1 MHTAI
6 NKFSAND
13 QKPSAQTSIL
23 IQLALPV
30 ILSQVS
36 HTFVGLADTL
46 MVGRTGNVTALAASA
61 LGNNIF
67 SIPIVFAVGLS
78 YAVTPKVSEFLARGD
93 GETCHKFLRNSL
105 INNQL
110 WALILM
116 AILFLLLPFSGT
128 LGQAEEVLQLAV
140 PFFKLQVWSLPGIML
155 FQTFRQFFDGLGDTK
170 PGMVVSIA
178 ANLLNVL
185 LNYLLIFGNFGF
197 PELGLFGAGISNCI
211 SRWIMGIGMM
221 VWYFLDPKMKEW
233 RKLSLIRTPDI
244 GSIRLLNQ
252 LGLPV
257 ALQFLF
263 EVGAFSFTSV
273 LVGQMGKESLA
284 AHQIVIS
291 IASFTYMMSSGI
303 AAASSIRVGHFLG
316 LKNQPMLRYSGV
328 LAFRLAAVF
337 MGSMAFLMYLGSA
350 WIPSLFISNAEVL
363 KIGSQLFLVAAFF
376 QVSDGIQVVGLGSLR
391 GISDVRI
398 PTWITLV
405 AYWVIAIPLG
415 YYLGSH
421 LGWGAAG
428 TWWALLVGLSISA
441 IFMLFRFL
449 SLTKSIDFTQYDE
462 QHP

>member
-1 MHTAI
+1 MHTPT
-6 NKFSAND
+6 NKFSADD
-13 QKPSAQTSIL
+13 QKPSAQISIL
-23 IQLALPV
+23 VQLALPV

-78 YAVTPKVSEFLARGD
+78 YAVTPKVSEYLARGEK
-93 GETCHKFLRNSL
+93 ETCHNFLRNSFL
-105 INNQL
+105 NNQV
-110 WALILM
+110 WALSIM
-116 AILFLLLPFSGT
+116 AVLWILLPFSKA
-128 LGQAEEVLQLAV
+128 LGQPEAVLELAV

-170 PGMVVSIA
+170 PGMIVSIA
-178 ANLLNVL
+178 ANLLNVF
-185 LNYLLIFGNFGF
+185 LNYLLIFGNHGF

-211 SRWIMGIGMM
+211 SRWIMGLGMM
-221 VWYFLDPKMKEW
+221 AWYFLDPKMKDW
-233 RKLSLIRTPDI
+233 RKMPFVQIPDLNI
-244 GSIRLLNQ
+244 LKLLNQ

-263 EVGAFSFTSV
+263 EVGAFTFTSV

-303 AAASSIRVGHFLG
+303 AAAASIRVGHFLG
-316 LKNQPMLRYSGV
+316 LKNQPMLRYSGI
-328 LAFRLAAVF
+328 LAFRLAACF
-337 MGSMAFLMYLGSA
+337 MGSMALLLFLGSA
-350 WIPSLFISNAEVL
+350 WIPSLFIANAEVME
-363 KIGSQLFLVAAFF
+363 IGSQLFLVAALF

-391 GISDVRI
+391 GISDVKI
-398 PTWITLV
+398 PTWITLL

-415 YYLGSH
+415 YYWGAF

-449 SLTKSIDFTQYDE
+449 SLTKSIDFAQYDARN
-462 QHP
+462 P